1 MHVFDFQ
8 WNFLKNSPTIRFLS
22 RPTEDFRKWLM
33 RSRNNA
39 EQLNGP
45 WENNLVH
52 SHPQKTEYS
61 GCPPIWDVGSLMSS
75 NVGNKELPWQTKL
88 QTYSNFDNSLIL
100 VQITAGVLCLF
111 WMDFRTSTVNW
122 IYRSTHFEYGLTSCF
137 HDRYRW

>member
-1 MHVFDFQ
+1 MSLTF
-8 WNFLKNSPTIRFLS
+8 NEIFLKILPQYAFWVDLLKIFESDWCDLETMP
-22 RPTEDFRKWLM
+22 
-33 RSRNNA
+33 NNWTD
-39 EQLNGP
+39 LGRITWFTVIP
-45 WENNLVH
+45 KRH
-52 SHPQKTEYS
+52 YS